1 MHMGLFRTYAL
12 GTFHNLCPWRTFR
25 ASSYTH
31 FTTHTLV
38 YYTHFSLRHTLD
50 YTNNSL
56 LHKIWFTTH
65 TWVYDTHFTTQKLVY
80 HTHFGLLDTLYY
92 TVLTYCA
99 LFAQALWQVWQVPL
113 RVWYRVALYLFTTHL
128 VYYTHLT
135 TVTGAAPSLISRCSV
150 FDGLGFRV

>member
-65 TWVYDTHFTTQKLVY
+65 TWVYDT
-80 HTHFGLLDTLYY
+80 LYY
-92 TVLTYCA
+92 SKISLPHT
-99 LFAQALWQVWQVPL
+99 LW
-113 RVWYRVALYLFTTHL
+113 FTRHTLLHCTHL
-128 VYYTHLT
+128 LRTFRASSLAG
-135 TVTGAAPSLISRCSV
+135 VTSAAPSLISRCSV
-150 FDGLGFRV
+150 FVYYTFSLLHTLYYCDRCCSESDIALLCIWWFRV